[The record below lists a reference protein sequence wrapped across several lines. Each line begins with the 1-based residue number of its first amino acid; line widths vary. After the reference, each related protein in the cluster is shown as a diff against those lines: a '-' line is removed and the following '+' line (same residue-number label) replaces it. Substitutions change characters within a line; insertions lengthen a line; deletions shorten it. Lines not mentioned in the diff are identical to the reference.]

1 MLFRYKGEENTL
13 PGSLALARMAGF
25 DATGLESN
33 SDLAVLDIGSVTKE
47 FVVDFSVGVLSS
59 IASVSCFL

>member
-1 MLFRYKGEENTL
+1 
-13 PGSLALARMAGF
+13 MAGF
-25 DATGLESN
+25 DAIGLKSN

-59 IASVSCFL
+59 IASVSCFLWHRR